1 MPVFVETTKPMFN
14 NPTHQKILRK
24 PLKRSFL
31 AIVAMIGAFVLMTL
45 ASPTAQAAKFIS
57 VGGSLNFGTVQIGA
71 SSNLTMFITNSGG
84 NTLNV
89 TGITLPAGFTT
100 TFTGA
105 SVHSGTTQPVVIT
118 FAPTNSGTFSGTV
131 TVTSDGTGPNTL
143 PISGIGAGQVVN
155 VTGNLSFG
163 NVPVNTSAQLSLN
176 ISNSGT
182 TNLTVSSITYPNGFS
197 GAFSGVIVPGAST
210 NVTVTFSPTAVTNYS
225 GTVTVNSDSL
235 FGTNTLAA
243 SGAGTAATIVLSGN
257 LSFGSVPINTSV
269 QHTLI
274 ISKTGSATL
283 NVSSISYPTGFS
295 GSFSGAIAAGKST
308 NVTVT
313 FTPTTTGALG
323 GTITV
328 NSDAFSG
335 VNTITA
341 SGAGIA
347 SAIALS
353 GDLNFPGVMVGS
365 SSQLTLTITN
375 TGGVTLNVGSIT
387 FPAQFGGSFSGAIA
401 PGARTNVTVTFSP
414 TNSGA
419 INGVITVNSDAFSGA
434 NTVNASGTGIAQT
447 RIVSLSGDLN
457 FNPIFVGTTE
467 QLVLT
472 ITNSG
477 NSTLTISNITFPA
490 GFSGDITNGALAPN
504 TTTNVTV
511 TFAPTD
517 SILYSGPIMII
528 SDATSGVNSVNAS
541 GTGIALSRIVSLSAD
556 LNFNP
561 ILVGTTEQLVLTI
574 TNTGNSTMTI
584 SNVTFPPGFSC
595 DISNAVLVPNATT
608 NVTVTF
614 APTDSILYIGQIT
627 ILSDATSGVNTA
639 NVSGQGVA
647 LTRIISLSGDL
658 NFSPVLVNSSSQLVL
673 TITNSGN
680 SVMTISSISFPAGLN
695 GDITSG
701 ALVPGATTNVT
712 VTFSPTDSILY
723 SGQITVNSDATSG
736 VNSVNVS
743 GQGEALTANISLS
756 GDLNFGSIFVGDS
769 SSQDLIVSNSGTRDL
784 TFTNIELP
792 AGFTA
797 DITNGEIAP
806 NTTTNITITFSPT
819 DTISYDGTL
828 TVDSDATGGSNT
840 VNVTGSGT
848 AVPTKTISFGGD
860 VNFGNVPV
868 GQSEQITLTI
878 TNTGNST
885 LTITSIDLPPGFSG
899 SFSGSLNP
907 GDTADITITFTPTDT
922 NTFSGVITIN
932 SDATGP
938 DTVNVSGTGIPA
950 TQVISIGGS
959 GGDLNFGDVRVG
971 WSAQLPLIITNTGNS
986 DLTITNVEVP
996 NGFTVDIT
1004 NAVLVPGAGTNFTI
1018 TFTPTNAADYSG
1030 PITIDSDANG
1040 GTNSVNASGTGTLAV
1055 VPSRI
1060 IVLSGNLNFGDVQ
1073 VGALPT
1079 ATLTISNAG
1088 NSTMTVS
1095 NISYPNGFSGA
1106 FSGTIAAGAVQNV
1119 TVTFTPAVNQPFS
1132 GVVVVASD
1140 ATFGTNS
1147 INASGDAFNY
1157 VAAKVKVSGLFYPS
1171 NDVEFA
1177 NSGYF
1182 GAKAST
1188 RSALSVKVR
1197 IGGRN
1202 YAAAGRFS
1210 NTGSFSHVIKR
1221 KGLTPL
1227 TITLQAG
1234 FNGGLVWKGTVSD
1247 GTFTATLH
1255 GDVAAFTKSKKHHL
1269 GNVDADAGTYTIT
1282 ITGSEDSS
1290 VAPTANGTG
1299 TVTVT
1304 SLGIVKI
1311 TATLGDG
1318 SKLVQAT
1325 TESQFGQIPLYGALY
1340 SHKGSIL
1347 GWLSFGGA
1355 PGDELNGTVDWF
1367 KSAGIDSN
1375 FPSGFAFETS
1385 LAGAK
1390 H

>member
-1 MPVFVETTKPMFN
+1 MV
-14 NPTHQKILRK
+14 
-24 PLKRSFL
+24 
-31 AIVAMIGAFVLMTL
+31 GAFVLMAL
-45 ASPTAQAAKFIS
+45 AAPNAQAAKFIS
-57 VGGSLNFGTVQIGA
+57 VGGNLNFGTVQIGA
-71 SSNLTMFITNSGG
+71 SSNLTMFITNTGG
-84 NTLNV
+84 NTLNI
-89 TGITLPAGFTT
+89 TGITLPAGFTS
-100 TFTGA
+100 TFVG
-105 SVHSGTTQPVVIT
+105 SVHAGTAQPVVVT
-118 FAPTNSGTFSGTV
+118 FAPTNAGTFSGTV

-143 PISGIGAGQVVN
+143 PISGTGAGPVIN

-163 NVPVNTSAQLSLN
+163 NLPVNNTAQLTLN
-176 ISNSGT
+176 IANSGT
-182 TNLTVSSITYPNGFS
+182 TNLTVTGITYPVGFS
-197 GAFSGVIVPGAST
+197 GTFSGVLAAGSST
-210 NVTVTFSPTAVTNYS
+210 NVTVTFSPTARTNYS

-235 FGTNTLAA
+235 FGANSLTA
-243 SGAGTAATIVLSGN
+243 SGTGTAGIIALGGN
-257 LSFGSVPINTSV
+257 LSFGNVPVNTQA

-274 ISKTGSATL
+274 ISNTGNATL
-283 NVSSISYPTGFS
+283 NVSSVSLPTGFS
-295 GSFSGAIAAGKST
+295 SSFSGAIAAGSFANAT
-308 NVTVT
+308 IT
-313 FTPTTTGALG
+313 FGPTTTGGFG
-323 GTITV
+323 GTVTV

-335 VNTITA
+335 VNTTTA
-341 SGAGIA
+341 SGTGIA
-347 SAIALS
+347 SSIALS

-375 TGGVTLNVGSIT
+375 TGAVTLNVSGISL
-387 FPAQFGGSFSGAIA
+387 PAQFGGSFSGPIA
-401 PGARTNVTVTFSP
+401 PGTTANVTVTFSP

-419 INGVITVNSDAFSGA
+419 ISGVVTVNSDAFSGV

-447 RIVSLSGDLN
+447 RIISLSSDLN
-457 FNPIFVGTTE
+457 FNPILVGTSE

-477 NSTLTISNITFPA
+477 NSTMTISNITFPA

-517 SILYSGPIMII
+517 SILYSG
-528 SDATSGVNSVNAS
+528 
-541 GTGIALSRIVSLSAD
+541 
-556 LNFNP
+556 
-561 ILVGTTEQLVLTI
+561 
-574 TNTGNSTMTI
+574 
-584 SNVTFPPGFSC
+584 
-595 DISNAVLVPNATT
+595 
-608 NVTVTF
+608 
-614 APTDSILYIGQIT
+614 QIT
-627 ILSDATSGVNTA
+627 VISDATSGVNTA
-639 NVSGQGVA
+639 NASGQGQA

-658 NFSPVLVNSSSQLVL
+658 NFAPVLVNSSSQLVL

-680 SVMTISSISFPAGLN
+680 SVMTISSISFPTGFN

-723 SGQITVNSDATSG
+723 SGQIIVTSDATSG
-736 VNSVNVS
+736 ANSVNVS
-743 GQGEALTANISLS
+743 GQGDALTANISLS
-756 GDLNFGSIFVGDS
+756 GDLNFGTIFVGDS
-769 SSQDLIVSNSGTRDL
+769 SSMDLIVSNSGTRDL
-784 TFTNIELP
+784 TFTNLELP

-806 NTTTNITITFSPT
+806 DTTTNVTITFSPT
-819 DTISYDGTL
+819 DTISYGGTL

-840 VNVTGSGT
+840 VNVSGSGT

-868 GQSEQITLTI
+868 GQSEQVTLTL

-907 GDTADITITFTPTDT
+907 GDTADITITFAPTDT
-922 NTFSGVITIN
+922 NSFSGVITVN

-938 DTVNVSGTGIPA
+938 NTVNVSGTGIPA
-950 TQVISIGGS
+950 TQVITIGGS
-959 GGDLNFGDVRVG
+959 GGDLNFGDVTVG
-971 WSAQLPLIITNTGNS
+971 TSAQLPLIITNTGNS

-1030 PITIDSDANG
+1030 PITIDSDATG

-1055 VPSRI
+1055 VPSRV

-1073 VGALPT
+1073 VGASPT

-1095 NISYPNGFSGA
+1095 NISFPNGFSGS

-1119 TVTFTPAVNQPFS
+1119 TVTFAPTVNNPFS
-1132 GVVVVASD
+1132 GVVVVVSD
-1140 ATFGTNS
+1140 ATLGTNS

-1157 VAAKVKVSGLFYPS
+1157 VAAKMKVSGLFYPS

-1177 NSGYF
+1177 NSGYIS
-1182 GAKAST
+1182 AKASI
-1188 RSALSVKVR
+1188 RNVLSVKVR
-1197 IGGRN
+1197 IAGKN

-1210 NTGSFSHVIKR
+1210 NTGSFSHVIVR
-1221 KGLTPL
+1221 KGLAPL

-1234 FNGGLVWKGTVSD
+1234 FDGGLVWKGTVSD
-1247 GTFTATLH
+1247 GNFTATLH
-1255 GDVAAFTKSKKHHL
+1255 GDVLAFVKGRKHHL
-1269 GNVDADAGTYTIT
+1269 GLVDADAGTYTIT
-1282 ITGSEDSS
+1282 IVGSEDSS

-1311 TATLGDG
+1311 KATLGDG
-1318 SKLVQAT
+1318 SKIVQAT
-1325 TESQFGQIPLYGALY
+1325 TESQFGQIPFYGSLY

-1367 KSAGIDSN
+1367 KPAGIDSN
-1375 FPSGFAFETS
+1375 FPNGFAFETS
-1385 LAGAK
+1385 LTGAK
-1390 H
+1390 Q